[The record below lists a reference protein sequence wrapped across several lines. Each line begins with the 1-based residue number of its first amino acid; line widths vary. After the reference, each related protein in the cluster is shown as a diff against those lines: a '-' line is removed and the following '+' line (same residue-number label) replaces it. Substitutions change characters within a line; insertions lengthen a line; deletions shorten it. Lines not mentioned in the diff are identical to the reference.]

1 LLNFLYGA
9 IFRNI
14 KATRVGVVSK
24 DGRREVIAAL
34 NKREGM
40 VGDADDIEDCNGAS
54 IRLC

>member
-1 LLNFLYGA
+1 
-9 IFRNI
+9 
-14 KATRVGVVSK
+14 VGVVSK